1 MSKMTLTELY
11 NIASDNNIEVDN
23 FDTQTLESFSMPGVV
38 VLNKNKIKTTR
49 DEKIH
54 LAHELGHCQTGSFY
68 RIDTLE
74 TRERME
80 HRADRW
86 AIKKLIPF
94 SDFVSALKSGIT
106 ERWELAEYFNVSED
120 YINKAYLLYKTKIY

>member
-1 MSKMTLTELY
+1 MTLTELY

-23 FDTQTLESFSMPGVV
+23 FDTQSLESFSMPGVV

-80 HRADRW
+80 HRADIW

-94 SDFVSALKSGIT
+94 SAFSSALKNGIT
-106 ERWELAEYFNVSED
+106 ERWKLAEYFNVSEE
-120 YINKAYLLYKTKIY
+120 YVNKAYLLYKTKL